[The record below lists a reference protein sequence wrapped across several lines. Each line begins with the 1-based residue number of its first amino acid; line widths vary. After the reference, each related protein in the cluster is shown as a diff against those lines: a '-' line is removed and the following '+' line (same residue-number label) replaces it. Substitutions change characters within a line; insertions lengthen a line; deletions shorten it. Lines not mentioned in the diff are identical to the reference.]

1 MLPREKFL
9 KRGISVLSDIEL
21 IQILVG
27 SGIKGRGFKQIAQ
40 SVMGVV
46 KECVKDSRH
55 LGIKELIGIEGVGE
69 VLAMRIVAGIEL
81 GRRVYGIYDEEII
94 RITDSNSAY
103 NIFKDMRDLKRERV
117 DLICLNSRFEYICRE
132 SIALGSLNCAS
143 LSPRE
148 VLYTSIINNSAFVI
162 LAHNHPSGD
171 STPSQED
178 ILLTRTIHSSLELV
192 GIQLLDHIVIGKNNW
207 KSVEIGVDK

>member
-9 KRGISVLSDIEL
+9 KGGINILSDIEL
-21 IQILVG
+21 VEILVG
-27 SGIKGRGFKQIAQ
+27 SGIKGRDFKQISR
-40 SVMGVV
+40 SVMNVV
-46 KECVKDSRH
+46 KISVKQNTPLSIQD
-55 LGIKELIGIEGVGE
+55 LLKIEGVGS
-69 VLAMRIVAGIEL
+69 VLAMRIISGIEL
-81 GRRVYGIYDEEII
+81 GRRIYGLFDKEIV
-94 RITDSNSAY
+94 RITDSKQAY
-103 NIFKDMRDLKRERV
+103 EIFKDMSSLKRERV

-132 SIALGSLNCAS
+132 SIAMGSLNCAK

-178 ILLTRTIHSSLELV
+178 ISLTKNIVSILDIT
-192 GIQLLDHIVIGKNNW
+192 GIQLLDHIVIGKSTW
-207 KSVEIGVDK
+207 SSVEI